1 MSTTPPNSPP
11 KALMMAME
19 PPPRP
24 SSALF
29 DVYLRLRPS
38 NSASPRF
45 LTVEE
50 RHGSHPTHITVRPLV
65 NDNRKRAVERF
76 AFTQVFE
83 EDARQ
88 MDVFKGTGIV
98 PMIEGVTGAPGCHG
112 RDGLLAT
119 LGVTGS
125 GKVHISVV
133 ESQLNTNALTE
144 PYYPWNQVAARSCPD
159 DPRCP
164 LPELRRTA
172 CTVVLRCSRVLIAC
186 CCRRIRSQYVHC
198 LCLPR
203 LYVWGQPVRKVPVAS
218 KHAWTCKSNRL
229 YVSLLSGAPLTFIVF
244 TFSSGDL

>member
-1 MSTTPPNSPP
+1 MWGASATRTRRLPRKQRRATCLPTAASTTCIYQKYPGATMSTTPPHSPP
-11 KALMMAME
+11 KSLMMAME
-19 PPPRP
+19 PPRRP

-50 RHGSHPTHITVRPLV
+50 RHDSHPTHITVRPLV

-88 MDVFKGTGIV
+88 MDIFKGTGIV
-98 PMIEGVTGAPGCHG
+98 PMIEGVMGAPGCHG

-125 GKVHISVV
+125 GKVHTSV
-133 ESQLNTNALTE
+133 ST
-144 PYYPWNQVAARSCPD
+144 
-159 DPRCP
+159 
-164 LPELRRTA
+164 
-172 CTVVLRCSRVLIAC
+172 
-186 CCRRIRSQYVHC
+186 
-198 LCLPR
+198 
-203 LYVWGQPVRKVPVAS
+203 KVD
-218 KHAWTCKSNRL
+218 RML
-229 YVSLLSGAPLTFIVF
+229 ML
-244 TFSSGDL
+244 